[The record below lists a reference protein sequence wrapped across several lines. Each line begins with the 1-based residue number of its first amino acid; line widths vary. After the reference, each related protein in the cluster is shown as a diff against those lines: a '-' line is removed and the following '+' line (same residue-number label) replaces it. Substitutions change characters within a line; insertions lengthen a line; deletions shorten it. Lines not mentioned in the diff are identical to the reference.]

1 MEFALKTAFI
11 NTFPTQAASP
21 ATCVPPSTCPFA
33 ECALGHGQGSP
44 LVWARCPRETLQS
57 WPRARGTG
65 RRLFHHQALPPPPTL
80 AEFTPGYSLGRCPRH
95 HLPAR
100 PLRAPHPP
108 HPARDTCGC
117 FSCHAPRPRYQ
128 PVYLLSPAPDRCGP
142 ALPRLPQASVP
153 QMSRKGRPWPCP
165 SRLPGTQGR
174 RIPFTYGVS
183 VQQPL
188 EVIEGAD
195 RVVTQ
200 HLVEL
205 LRNGVPLP
213 GRHMGSSE
221 LGVRALQ
228 PWPSCPQHRHNLPW
242 EVPTGS
248 RGHGQMDSQAGGGF
262 QA

>member
-11 NTFPTQAASP
+11 NTFPTPAASP
-21 ATCVPPSTCPFA
+21 ATCVPPSTCPFG
-33 ECALGHGQGSP
+33 ECALGHGQGRP

-65 RRLFHHQALPPPPTL
+65 SRLFQHRPPWLSSHLDTHWAGALGTSSLPAPSGRPTLCTKPEAHAGASPATPRPTSQVPTRLPPQP
-80 AEFTPGYSLGRCPRH
+80 CPRQVW
-95 HLPAR
+95 PS
-100 PLRAPHPP
+100 PP
-108 HPARDTCGC
+108 GG
-117 FSCHAPRPRYQ
+117 
-128 PVYLLSPAPDRCGP
+128 PVKEGTA
-142 ALPRLPQASVP
+142 
-153 QMSRKGRPWPCP
+153 WPCP
-165 SRLPGTQGR
+165 SHSQGR
-174 RIPFTYGVS
+174 RGGPARWRRVPFTYGVS

-221 LGVRALQ
+221 LGVRAFQ
-228 PWPSCPQHRHNLPW
+228 PRPSGPQHRHNP
-242 EVPTGS
+242 P
-248 RGHGQMDSQAGGGF
+248 
-262 QA
+262 